1 MKKYILVFALLF
13 ALPALNTV
21 SAQTATGEECKPFRT
36 GTFYNPSA
44 PHLTI
49 TRDSLYQV
57 ETDTR
62 TGDVSKFKVTWVDDC
77 TYKLEFI
84 ESTDR
89 EVRKAAKVMGILT
102 VTITSV
108 EEGSYKFRATSE
120 AANDVPMRGTM
131 LRKEK

>member
-1 MKKYILVFALLF
+1 MKKFILICALLTG
-13 ALPALNTV
+13 AVAQNTL
-21 SAQTATGEECKPFRT
+21 SAQDITPAECQQFRT

-62 TGDVSKFKVTWVDDC
+62 TGDISKFKVTWVDDC

-108 EEGSYKFRATSE
+108 EEDSYKFRASSE

-131 LRKEK
+131 KRKE